1 MAVDPRAVSVFVV
14 ATKEAEVEVHGAL
27 FIHEWSPSLHVVH
40 TALHVQVSRV
50 IRCAFGV
57 WYQEPDYSSLLAH
70 QFVTLCRLVC
80 GSAGVARHH
89 ASRTSSLVTALVT
102 R

>member
-14 ATKEAEVEVHGAL
+14 ATEEAEVEVHGAL
-27 FIHEWSPSLHVVH
+27 LANGIGRFVH
-40 TALHVQVSRV
+40 ALHAQVSRV

-57 WYQEPDYSSLLAH
+57 WYREPDYSSLAH

-80 GSAGVARHH
+80 DSAGVARRH

>member
-14 ATKEAEVEVHGAL
+14 ATKEAELEVHGAL
-27 FIHEWSPSLHVVH
+27 LANEIGRFVHEWSPYRLVLSLHVAH

-57 WYQEPDYSSLLAH
+57 WYREPDYSSLALSLCAAW
-70 QFVTLCRLVC
+70 FVV
-80 GSAGVARHH
+80 AGVARRH
-89 ASRTSSLVTALVT
+89 AVV
-102 R
+102 